1 MIIRKDSGAD
11 WGEAILDIGGSIAYA
26 INILQN
32 IIKTLLEETLF
43 KQEPELAEQYSGAF
57 SILILLTALYL
68 LLVFASSLKRVIGY
82 ILLLGWGLLILSL
95 ILSKL

>member
-1 MIIRKDSGAD
+1 M
-11 WGEAILDIGGSIAYA
+11 DIGGTIAYA

-43 KQEPELAEQYSGAF
+43 KQQPELAEQYSGAF

-68 LLVFASSLKRVIGY
+68 LLVFASSLKKVIGY
-82 ILLLGWGLLILSL
+82 ILLFGWGLLILSL
-95 ILSKL
+95 ILSRI